1 MFLLEK
7 KLTLNQVQG
16 DFGETNHRKTERVTQ
31 RRSS

>member
-16 DFGETNHRKTERVTQ
+16 DFGETNRRKTEGVTQ